1 MNAAT
6 ARRIEEMKKQTI
18 GVEVEMYGI
27 TREKA
32 AKIAAGFFGTGRSG
46 NTAARN
52 GYCAWSAW
60 DGEGREWKF
69 QRDVSIDA
77 DSSQQTELVT
87 PILRYEDIP
96 KLQELLRKLRRAGA
110 KSNPAHTCGIHIHIG
125 KEGHTPQT
133 IRNLANLMAG
143 HESLLIAAMRVDRSR
158 IGRYCRTVNRDFLRR
173 LNREK
178 PRTMRRL
185 EDIWYEGNHADSG
198 RHAHYNESRYH
209 CLNLHAAFTK
219 GTISSS
225 RIPRKDAAAASTAAR
240 SRATSSS
247 ASHFPRRRRNLGARA
262 PRSRSARIRN
272 SRCAPG

>member
-96 KLQELLRKLRRAGA
+96 KLQELL
-110 KSNPAHTCGIHIHIG
+110 
-125 KEGHTPQT
+125 
-133 IRNLANLMAG
+133 
-143 HESLLIAAMRVDRSR
+143 
-158 IGRYCRTVNRDFLRR
+158 
-173 LNREK
+173 
-178 PRTMRRL
+178 
-185 EDIWYEGNHADSG
+185 
-198 RHAHYNESRYH
+198 
-209 CLNLHAAFTK
+209 
-219 GTISSS
+219 
-225 RIPRKDAAAASTAAR
+225 
-240 SRATSSS
+240 
-247 ASHFPRRRRNLGARA
+247 
-262 PRSRSARIRN
+262 
-272 SRCAPG
+272 

>member
-32 AKIAAGFFGTGRSG
+32 ARIAARFFGTGRFED
-46 NTAARN
+46 TAARN

-96 KLQELLRKLRRAGA
+96 KLQELLRKLRRAGRKA
-110 KSNPAHTCGIHIHIG
+110 T
-125 KEGHTPQT
+125 
-133 IRNLANLMAG
+133 
-143 HESLLIAAMRVDRSR
+143 
-158 IGRYCRTVNRDFLRR
+158 
-173 LNREK
+173 
-178 PRTMRRL
+178 PRT
-185 EDIWYEGNHADSG
+185 
-198 RHAHYNESRYH
+198 
-209 CLNLHAAFTK
+209 
-219 GTISSS
+219 
-225 RIPRKDAAAASTAAR
+225 PAASTSTSAR
-240 SRATSSS
+240 TDTRRRPSATSRTSWRATK
-247 ASHFPRRRRNLGARA
+247 AS
-262 PRSRSARIRN
+262 
-272 SRCAPG
+272 